1 MSRLGSVPLSV
12 LDLATVSSGSTD
24 AEAVNR
30 SVSLAQHVEG
40 LGYQRFWTAEH
51 HNIPSVASSAPDLL
65 ALRVADATST
75 IRVGAGGVMLP
86 NHSPLQVAERY
97 LTLEAFHP
105 GRIDLGLGR
114 APGTDRRTAHAV
126 RRSEALDFGS
136 QIDELTGFL
145 DGALPPG
152 HRYEGIRALPQGPSR
167 PTLWLLG
174 SSLASASLAAA
185 RGERYVFAAHLAP
198 HLAGVAVQ
206 HYREQFRPSAALQQ
220 PYAIAS
226 ATVIAAEDDMQAD
239 RLAGSSALGFVRTA
253 TGRPQ
258 PIPSPEEVDAHR
270 WTDQER
276 AVGQSYLQ
284 GQIIGGPKTVEAGLS
299 DLLETTGADEL
310 MITATVHSADD
321 HRRSFEIIAEA
332 AAGTKAS
339 R

>member
-12 LDLATVSSGSTD
+12 LDLATVGSGSTD

-30 SVSLAQHVEG
+30 SVDLARHVEA
-40 LGYQRFWTAEH
+40 LGYRRFWTAEH
-51 HNIPSVASSAPDLL
+51 HSIPSVASSSPDLL

-114 APGTDRRTAHAV
+114 APGGDLRTAHAV
-126 RRSEALDFGS
+126 RRSDALDFGS

-145 DGALPPG
+145 DGTLPAG
-152 HRYEGIRALPQGPSR
+152 HRYAGIRALPQGPSR

-174 SSLASASLAAA
+174 SSMASASLAAA

-198 HLAGVAVQ
+198 HLAGASVR
-206 HYREQFRPSAALQQ
+206 HYRERFRPSPALKQ
-220 PYAIAS
+220 PYAVAS
-226 ATVIAAEDDMQAD
+226 AAVIAAEDDIRAE
-239 RLAGSSALGFVRTA
+239 RLAGSSALAFVHTT
-253 TGRPQ
+253 TGRLHH
-258 PIPSPEEVDAHR
+258 IPSPEEVDAHR

-284 GQIIGGPKTVEAGLS
+284 GQIIGGPKTVEAGLT

-310 MITATVHSADD
+310 MVTATVHSAAD
-321 HRRSFEIIAEA
+321 HRRSYEIIAEV
-332 AAGTKAS
+332 AAGAKAS